1 MGRVKEEAMSESKS
15 RELEAM
21 RLAVA
26 QQNEAW
32 ARAREQLAALGDR
45 ILAVPSET
53 LERID
58 AACAP
63 RVGASVHLTLRA

>member
-1 MGRVKEEAMSESKS
+1 MGRAKEEAMNESRA

-21 RLAVA
+21 RLALA
-26 QQNEAW
+26 QRREAW
-32 ARAREQLAALGDR
+32 ERAKRELAAHGDR
-45 ILAVPSET
+45 VLAVPGEA

-63 RVGASVHLTLRA
+63 RLDPPGHPTTRA